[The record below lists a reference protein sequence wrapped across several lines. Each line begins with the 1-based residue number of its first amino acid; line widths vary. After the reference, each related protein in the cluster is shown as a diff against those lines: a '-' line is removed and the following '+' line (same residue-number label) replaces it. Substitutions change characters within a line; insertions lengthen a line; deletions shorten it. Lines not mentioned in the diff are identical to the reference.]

1 MRIKNSSKE
10 IEEKMEK
17 NRVRNRDE
25 GRSRGGKMTWGN
37 SSKQIRRRK

>member
-1 MRIKNSSKE
+1 MKIKNSSKE

-25 GRSRGGKMTWGN
+25 RGSRGGENDVGQQQQAESET
-37 SSKQIRRRK
+37 